1 MKKKKSPSG
10 GKIGFHWTNWASLN
24 NAIGIFTHIIM
35 LPMKAPVMVSYSLAP
50 TSELCARCEFS
61 DKPFFKNCYHLI
73 YFPV

>member
-1 MKKKKSPSG
+1 MC
-10 GKIGFHWTNWASLN
+10 FHLTNWASWN
-24 NAIGIFTHIIM
+24 NPIGIFTNIIM